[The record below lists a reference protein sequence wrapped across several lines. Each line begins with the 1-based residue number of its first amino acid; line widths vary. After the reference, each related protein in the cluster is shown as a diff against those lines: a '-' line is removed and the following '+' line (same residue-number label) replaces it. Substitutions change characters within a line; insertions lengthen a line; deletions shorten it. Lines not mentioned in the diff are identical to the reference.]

1 MRKRWKI
8 KGEVLRPYYIDIWY
22 TNTVVIYIRAFTQ
35 AGAERKGLRK
45 LRRRYKTDEVKV
57 IRVRQLNSER

>member
-8 KGEVLRPYYIDIWY
+8 KGEVLCPYYIDIWY
-22 TNTVVIYIRAFTQ
+22 TNTVVIYIRAFTRS
-35 AGAERKGLRK
+35 GAERKGLRK

-57 IRVRQLNSER
+57 IRVRQLKSER

>member
-8 KGEVLRPYYIDIWY
+8 KGEVLCPYYIWY

-35 AGAERKGLRK
+35 SGAERKGLRK
-45 LRRRYKTDEVKV
+45 LRRRYETDEVKV
-57 IRVRQLNSER
+57 IRVRQMKSER